1 MMKTEGQI
9 EAKYIQLETLKE
21 RQIEWDEGNIPK
33 YRAWL
38 KEGHFKNQMVNVIGI
53 NFESE
58 DVIFRAKSSEWVKEH
73 GGSDTFLYAVS
84 LNDVE
89 LLQWTTRK
97 DKNKDDIYEGHILQI
112 PYTYYDQID
121 WAIKVPYDEY
131 ILGVVTFNQEKACF
145 GVVIPEDVDELS
157 KGFNSFEM
165 LFDVLGVEC
174 EIIGDKFNNKELVDW
189 FESPELLEEAKTK

>member
-1 MMKTEGQI
+1 M
-9 EAKYIQLETLKE
+9 IQ
-21 RQIEWDEGNIPK
+21 K
-33 YRAWL
+33 YRAWDKWNNKMWYSHEIGETVKQIDKINNIVVDDWMFWLGFEEGVL
-38 KEGHFKNQMVNVIGI
+38 KATIKGKG
-53 NFESE
+53 
-58 DVIFRAKSSEWVKEH
+58 
-73 GGSDTFLYAVS
+73 FLVTDDPFPMYDQNIHE
-84 LNDVE
+84 LE

-112 PYTYYDQID
+112 PYTYYDRID
-121 WAIKVPYDEY
+121 CAIKVPYEEY

-174 EIIGDKFNNKELVDW
+174 EVIGDKFNDKELVDW
-189 FESPELLEEAKTK
+189 FESPELLEEAETK